1 MIPTKPDMQMIRDMV
16 ERIKAVYLSGNKT
29 QIEQGN
35 AWYRV
40 AHDLAEQVG
49 HGNVRLGAGI
59 IAAFSAQKRW
69 GDNLDLAFEA
79 SNGNVRGHTS
89 VTLAKVQAMLDGAS
103 PESVLPM
110 DLKTGMFYRCI
121 IDPSDPD
128 PVVIDRWAYR
138 TATGEYDA
146 ATGWKGNNP
155 GLSNKNRY
163 AAIALAYRMAAVE
176 LNDIAQRVQA
186 RCWVIE
192 KDREDNDLYSR
203 VTDTTFGMGS

>member
-1 MIPTKPDMQMIRDMV
+1 MLIPTKPSMDMIRDMAD
-16 ERIKAVYLSGNKT
+16 RIKAVYLSGNKS
-29 QIEQGN
+29 QIERGN
-35 AWYRV
+35 AWYPV
-40 AHDLAEQVG
+40 AHDIAEQVG
-49 HGNVRLGAGI
+49 HGDVRLGAGL
-59 IAAFSAQKRW
+59 IAALSAQKRW
-69 GDNLDLAFEA
+69 GDNLDLAFQA
-79 SNGNVRGHTS
+79 SEGNVRGHTGR
-89 VTLAKVQAMLDGAS
+89 TLEKVRAMLNGAS

-121 IDPSDPD
+121 IDPTDPD

-138 TATGEYDA
+138 TATGDYDS

-163 AAIALAYRMAAVE
+163 NAIALAYRMAAVE

-192 KDREDNDLYSR
+192 KDREDN
-203 VTDTTFGMGS
+203 G

>member
-1 MIPTKPDMQMIRDMV
+1 MIPTKPSMEQIREMTD
-16 ERIKAVYLSGNKT
+16 RIKAVYLSGNRS

-35 AWYRV
+35 AWYKV
-40 AHDLAEQVG
+40 AHDLALQVG
-49 HGNVRLGAGI
+49 HGDVRLGAGI
-59 IAAFSAQKRW
+59 IAALSAQKRW
-69 GDNLDLAFEA
+69 GDNIDLAFEA
-79 SNGNVRGHTS
+79 SNGNVRGHTER
-89 VTLAKVQAMLDGAS
+89 TLDKVRAMLNGAS

-110 DLKTGMFYRCI
+110 DLKTGNFYRCI
-121 IDPSDPD
+121 IDPSDPE

-138 TATGEYDA
+138 TATGEYDG

-176 LNDIAQRVQA
+176 LNDIPQRVQA

-192 KDREDNDLYSR
+192 KDKEG
-203 VTDTTFGMGS
+203 DTGG